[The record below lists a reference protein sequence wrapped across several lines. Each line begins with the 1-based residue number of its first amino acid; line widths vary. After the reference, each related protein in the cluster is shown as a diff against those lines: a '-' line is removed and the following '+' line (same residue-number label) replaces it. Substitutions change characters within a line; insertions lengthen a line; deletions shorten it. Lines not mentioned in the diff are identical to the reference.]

1 MNDETLKSRRDFFK
15 KTLKGA
21 LPFLGCLLY
30 LICL

>member
-21 LPFLGCLLY
+21 FFFRSAY
-30 LICL
+30 FI

>member
-21 LPFLGCLLY
+21 LFFRGAY
-30 LICL
+30 FI